1 MANRSVQKNEILRYI
16 KDLTAACFMMKE
28 SWMDLSRD
36 DSYENQRRLEAYKL
50 VINCCISYSCDLRDF
65 MKDAVIPLGIE
76 ENQL

>member
-36 DSYENQRRLEAYKL
+36 DSYEN
-50 VINCCISYSCDLRDF
+50 
-65 MKDAVIPLGIE
+65 
-76 ENQL
+76 